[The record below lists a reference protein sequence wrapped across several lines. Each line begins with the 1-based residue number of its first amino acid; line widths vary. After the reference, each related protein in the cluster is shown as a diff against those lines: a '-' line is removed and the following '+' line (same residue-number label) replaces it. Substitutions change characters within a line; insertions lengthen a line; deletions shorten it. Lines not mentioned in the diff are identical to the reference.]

1 MASVTVFRTDKF
13 QIRVHW
19 SVIPAALG
27 LWLLLTMAGQLW
39 LDWPLAQT
47 VWGGLIATLFLL
59 DGELVHHLG
68 HAWAAQRTGY
78 PMSGIRL
85 WALLGTSIYPKDE
98 PTLPAAIHRRR
109 AWGGPI
115 ISFLSG
121 LLYGVIALLLRDIS
135 PFWYT
140 IFLFAA
146 VVNTLVFALGAL
158 LPLGFTDGSTLI
170 HYWQD

>member
-1 MASVTVFRTDKF
+1 MTSITIFRTEKF
-13 QIRVHW
+13 QIRLHW

-27 LWLLLTMAGQLW
+27 LWLLLTVAAQLW
-39 LDWPLAQT
+39 LDWPLTRALL
-47 VWGGLIATLFLL
+47 GGLVAMLFYV

-78 PMSGIRL
+78 PMIGIRL
-85 WALLGTSIYPKDE
+85 WTLLGTSIYPKDE
-98 PTLPAAIHRRR
+98 PALPAAIHRRR

-115 ISFLSG
+115 ISLLSG
-121 LLYGVIALLLRDIS
+121 LVYGVIALLLRDIS
-135 PFWYT
+135 PFWYA

-146 VVNTLVFALGAL
+146 VVNVLVFTLGAL

-170 HYWQD
+170 QYWRD